1 MKTKRFI
8 LDHLRK
14 HGVIR
19 TRDIVRALHISR
31 QTAHQHLQELILARK
46 LVKEGSTLSA
56 RYRPFSKDGEKEKSP
71 SLFSGVRKIP
81 GLEEDRVY
89 DEADLRLRLPGQL
102 STEALKIARYAFTEM
117 LNNAI
122 SHSKA
127 AEVKFQLS
135 VGQGEF
141 RFSIQDRGVG
151 VFESIRKKFRLKDS
165 FEAAEHL
172 LKGKQTTD
180 PQHHSG
186 QGIFFTSKIAD
197 RFVLSSQKQRLITD
211 AGRQDVFLEELR
223 KPLRGTLVEFVLK
236 QRTRKSLRGLFEEYS
251 DEDYEFHKTRVTVRL
266 SAQQGG
272 LVSRSEAKRILFGL
286 EKFKQIVLDFSRVK
300 GLGQGFADEV
310 FRVFQKAHPQIRI
323 EPVHMAPTVEFM
335 VKRAQAAGDLTT
347 EYKKTLQGG

>member
-1 MKTKRFI
+1 MKTKQFI
-8 LDHLRK
+8 LEHLRK

-19 TRDIVRALHISR
+19 TRDIVQALHISR
-31 QTAHQHLQELILARK
+31 QTAHQHLQELILEGK
-46 LVKEGSTLSA
+46 LTKEGSTLRA
-56 RYRPFSKDGEKEKSP
+56 RYRPFSKRLKVSAP
-71 SLFSGVRKIP
+71 SFSGVRKIR

-89 DEADLRLRLPGQL
+89 DEAELRLRLQQEL
-102 STEALKIARYAFTEM
+102 SPEALKIARYAFTEM

-122 SHSKA
+122 AHSKA
-127 AEVKFQLS
+127 AEVEFQLS

-141 RFSIQDRGVG
+141 HFSIQDRGVG
-151 VFESIRKKFRLKDS
+151 VFESIRKKFRLKDP

-180 PQHHSG
+180 PQRHSG

-223 KPLRGTLVEFVLK
+223 KSLRGTLVEFVLK

-266 SAQQGG
+266 SARQGG

-310 FRVFQKAHPQIRI
+310 FRVFQKAHPKIRI
-323 EPVHMAPTVEFM
+323 EPVHMVPVVAYM
-335 VKRAQAAGDLTT
+335 VKRTQKA
-347 EYKKTLQGG
+347 